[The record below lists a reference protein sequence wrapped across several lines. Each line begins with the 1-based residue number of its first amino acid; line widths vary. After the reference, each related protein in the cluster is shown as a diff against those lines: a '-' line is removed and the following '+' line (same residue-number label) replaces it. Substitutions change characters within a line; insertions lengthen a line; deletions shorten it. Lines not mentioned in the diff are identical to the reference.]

1 MAFQSSID
9 HVSTKVSTEYLSRVS
24 IDTRLQIPFDHMILD
39 ERAPIQSTNIS
50 LIVSI
55 SGPPLNI
62 TIDMSVVHLGKVREI
77 DMVCNAVFH

>member
-1 MAFQSSID
+1 M
-9 HVSTKVSTEYLSRVS
+9 
-24 IDTRLQIPFDHMILD
+24 QIPFDDMILD
-39 ERAPIQSTNIS
+39 ERAPIQRTNIS

-77 DMVCNAVFH
+77 DMVGNAVFH